1 MADNVNSQ
9 VGDSHS
15 VEDHFEHPTPFTY
28 VKVAIALVVI
38 TAIEVGVFY
47 LEWLGKGI
55 IPVLAILS
63 GMKFALVIMFYMLY
77 CIFVC
82 GTPFD
87 AYSGPISS
95 RTNSYGSSPRC
106 FAAAQARAV

>member
-1 MADNVNSQ
+1 MADYVNSQ

-63 GMKFALVIMFYMLY
+63 GMKFALVIMFYMHLRY
-77 CIFVC
+77 DSKLFSVLFLGGLSLAFLVMLGLLVLFRVFI
-82 GTPFD
+82 
-87 AYSGPISS
+87 
-95 RTNSYGSSPRC
+95 
-106 FAAAQARAV
+106 

>member
-9 VGDSHS
+9 VDDSHS
-15 VEDHFEHPTPFTY
+15 VEDHFEHPSPFTY
-28 VKVAIALVVI
+28 VKVAITLVLI

-63 GMKFALVIMFYMLY
+63 GIKFALVAMFYMHLRY
-77 CIFVC
+77 DSKLFSVLFLGGLSLAFSVILALLVLFRV
-82 GTPFD
+82 F
-87 AYSGPISS
+87 I
-95 RTNSYGSSPRC
+95 
-106 FAAAQARAV
+106 

>member
-9 VGDSHS
+9 LDDSHS

-28 VKVAIALVVI
+28 FKVAIALVVI

-63 GMKFALVIMFYMLY
+63 GMKFALVIMFYMHLRY
-77 CIFVC
+77 DSKLFSVLFFGRIESSIFS
-82 GTPFD
+82 
-87 AYSGPISS
+87 YSGSF
-95 RTNSYGSSPRC
+95 GS
-106 FAAAQARAV
+106 F